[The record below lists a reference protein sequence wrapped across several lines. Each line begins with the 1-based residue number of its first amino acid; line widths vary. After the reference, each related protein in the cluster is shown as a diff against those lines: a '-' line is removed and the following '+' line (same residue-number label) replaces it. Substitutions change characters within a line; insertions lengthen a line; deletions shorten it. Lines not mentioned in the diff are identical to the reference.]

1 MRYKLISCEVFYR
14 EMCAVVAQAP
24 HMVDVEFLPKGLHDI
39 GAKGMVARLQAVLDA
54 VDVSLYDAILFGYG
68 LCNNGLVG
76 LVAPSIPLVLPRAH
90 DCITLFLGSRQRYQ
104 EYFTAHPGVY
114 FKTSGWIER
123 GSATGDLN
131 QLSIPHQMGMDRT
144 YADLVEK
151 YGEDN
156 AQYLW
161 EVLGNHYR
169 NYSQFTFI
177 EMGMEPDD
185 RFERQTEA
193 DAAEKGLGFE
203 KVPGDLGMIRRLL
216 HGEWDDE
223 EFLVVPPGWRV
234 VAPLHERIIDAVPPE
249 GQSPPAQDRP
259 DENPRT

>member
-14 EMCAVVAQAP
+14 EMCAVIAQAP

-39 GAKGMVARLQAVLDA
+39 GAKGMSARLQAVLDA
-54 VDVSLYDAILFGYG
+54 VDVTLYDAILFGYG

-76 LVAPSIPLVLPRAH
+76 LTAPAIPLVIPRAH
-90 DCITLFLGSRQRYQ
+90 DCITLFLGSKERYQ

-123 GSATGDLN
+123 GAPTGELS
-131 QLSIPHQMGMDRT
+131 QLSIQHRTGMDRS
-144 YADLVEK
+144 YAELVEK

-161 EVLGNHYR
+161 EMLGNHHR
-169 NYSQFTFI
+169 NYSQYTFI
-177 EMGMEPDD
+177 EMGIEPDD

-193 DAAEKGLGFE
+193 DAAAKGWAYA
-203 KVPGDLGMIRRLL
+203 KVQGDMGLIRRLI
-216 HGEWDDE
+216 HGEWHED

-234 VAPLHERIIDAVPPE
+234 VARVNERIINAVPP
-249 GQSPPAQDRP
+249 A
-259 DENPRT
+259 TA

>member
-14 EMCAVVAQAP
+14 EMCAVIAQAP

-39 GAKGMVARLQAVLDA
+39 GAKGMSARLQAVLDA
-54 VDVSLYDAILFGYG
+54 VDVTLYDAILFGYG

-76 LVAPSIPLVLPRAH
+76 LTAPAIPLVIPRAH
-90 DCITLFLGSRQRYQ
+90 DCITLFLGSKERYQ

-123 GSATGDLN
+123 GAPTGELS
-131 QLSIPHQMGMDRT
+131 QLSIQHRTGMDRS
-144 YADLVEK
+144 YAELVEK

-161 EVLGNHYR
+161 EMLGNHHR
-169 NYSQFTFI
+169 NYSQYTFI
-177 EMGMEPDD
+177 EMGIEPDD

-193 DAAEKGLGFE
+193 DAAAKGWAYA
-203 KVPGDLGMIRRLL
+203 KVQGDMGLIRRLL
-216 HGEWDDE
+216 HGEWHAD

-234 VAPLHERIIDAVPPE
+234 VARVNERIIDAVPP
-249 GQSPPAQDRP
+249 A
-259 DENPRT
+259 TA